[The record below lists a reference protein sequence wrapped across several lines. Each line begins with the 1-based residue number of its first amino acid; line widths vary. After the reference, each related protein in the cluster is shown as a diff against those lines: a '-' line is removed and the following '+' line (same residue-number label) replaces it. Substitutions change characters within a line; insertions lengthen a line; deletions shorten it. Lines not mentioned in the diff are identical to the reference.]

1 MIVKNRGEKISEISN
16 VFTSNTTQYH
26 RISQKGKLYNIHF
39 PLYFLVY
46 IIKYYI
52 KQTRKKFLAVLM
64 QLISVSLISRY
75 AGRFCLREVQRLPE
89 RNA

>member
-16 VFTSNTTQYH
+16 VFTSNTTHYH
-26 RISQKGKLYNIHF
+26 RNSQKGKLYNIHF

-52 KQTRKKFLAVLM
+52 KQTRKKFTVLM